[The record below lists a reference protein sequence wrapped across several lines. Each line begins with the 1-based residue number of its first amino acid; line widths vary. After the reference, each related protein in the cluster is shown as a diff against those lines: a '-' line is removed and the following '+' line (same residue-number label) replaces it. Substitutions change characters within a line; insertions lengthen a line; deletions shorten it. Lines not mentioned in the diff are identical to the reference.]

1 VPAISVLLP
10 VRDARPWLDASLR
23 SLWRQ
28 TVADFEVIAVD
39 DGSSDGSGEALELA
53 AAREPRLRVVHTPPR
68 GLPLALNEALR
79 HARSPLI
86 ARHDADDLS
95 HSARLALQCDTLR
108 RRAAV
113 AVVGSRIRLF
123 PAAGAKAGMR
133 RWAEWHNALLSH
145 ADMRRE
151 RFIDSPLAHGTAL
164 IRRAWLE
171 RVGGWAD
178 HGWAEDLDLWLR
190 LFDAGARFAK
200 RPEALYAWRQH
211 PHSATRRDPRY
222 SREQF
227 DALKLG
233 ALERSLLATRAS
245 LTVVGVGDSLARHA
259 SAFGTSRRV
268 RAVHAGRPHSR
279 ALLEIE
285 PPAVLV
291 FGSPVA
297 RRRWR
302 EALVNSGFLEE
313 RDFIFIA

>member
-1 VPAISVLLP
+1 MPAISVLLP
-10 VRDARPWLDASLR
+10 VRDARPWLAASLR

-39 DGSSDGSGEALELA
+39 DGSSDGSGEALEFA
-53 AAREPRLRVVHTPPR
+53 AQREARLRVVHTPPR

-95 HSARLALQCDTLR
+95 HRTRFALQRDTLG
-108 RRAAV
+108 RRADV

-123 PAAGAKAGMR
+123 PTAGAGAGMR
-133 RWAEWHNALLSH
+133 RWAGWHNALLTH

-171 RVGGWAD
+171 RVGGWAER
-178 HGWAEDLDLWLR
+178 GWAEDLDLWLR
-190 LFDAGARFAK
+190 LFEAGATFAK

-211 PHSATRRDPRY
+211 PRSATRRDPRY
-222 SREQF
+222 TRERF
-227 DALKLG
+227 DALKLD
-233 ALERSLLATRAS
+233 ALERSLLATRAR
-245 LTVVGVGDSLARHA
+245 LTVVGVGDSLARHVA
-259 SAFGTSRRV
+259 AFAARRRV
-268 RAVHAGRPHSR
+268 RAVHAGRPHAR
-279 ALLEIE
+279 ALCELE